1 MVMVK
6 DSMLNE
12 EARRKEQG
20 ISSHTE
26 ALVTEKRGRSKSRK
40 PRDDDS
46 RDKSRGK
53 SKTIK
58 EIKCFHCGKLGHM
71 KRQCRKFKKE
81 QLKEKCEESKEEK
94 DTAAVASDG
103 DDLVVC
109 EDAYANL
116 ACHESMWVVA
126 TTASFH
132 ITPHGDFFSSYT
144 SGNFGWV
151 KMGNEAKC
159 EIMGMRDIHL
169 ETSIW
174 CKLLLKDI
182 RYVPEMRFSLIS
194 IRKLDDEGYHNYL
207 GGGQWKLCK
216 GSLIL
221 ARGNKINTLYK
232 TEARLVKGDVNV
244 VENETSTELWHKRLG
259 HMSEEGLQVLAKKQ
273 LLPNIK
279 GTSLL
284 LCTHCLVGKQR
295 RVSFHKSPQSR
306 KTNILDLVHTDVC
319 TMNSKSLGG
328 ALYYVTFI
336 DDHSRKV
343 WIFCFE
349 N

>member
-1 MVMVK
+1 M
-6 DSMLNE
+6 
-12 EARRKEQG
+12 
-20 ISSHTE
+20 
-26 ALVTEKRGRSKSRK
+26 
-40 PRDDDS
+40 
-46 RDKSRGK
+46 
-53 SKTIK
+53 
-58 EIKCFHCGKLGHM
+58 M
-71 KRQCRKFKKE
+71 K
-81 QLKEKCEESKEEK
+81 
-94 DTAAVASDG
+94 A
-103 DDLVVC
+103 
-109 EDAYANL
+109 
-116 ACHESMWVVA
+116 
-126 TTASFH
+126 
-132 ITPHGDFFSSYT
+132 
-144 SGNFGWV
+144 
-151 KMGNEAKC
+151 
-159 EIMGMRDIHL
+159 
-169 ETSIW
+169 
-174 CKLLLKDI
+174 
-182 RYVPEMRFSLIS
+182 
-194 IRKLDDEGYHNYL
+194 
-207 GGGQWKLCK
+207 
-216 GSLIL
+216 LIL